1 MAVSIRL
8 AQAEDVPAI
17 ADLIDAA
24 YQHYVP
30 IIGGKP
36 RPMLDDHAARTA
48 RGENFVCK
56 DDDALLAVIAL
67 TQEQPAALHIFN
79 IAVHLDAQGRGL
91 LRQLLAF
98 AEAKARDGGLP
109 LLTLYTNQLM
119 TRNRAIYARL
129 GFAEVGTEEA
139 NGYKIVFM
147 QRPVAIA

>member
-1 MAVSIRL
+1 MAASIRL
-8 AQAEDVPAI
+8 ALAQDVPAI

-30 IIGGKP
+30 ILGRKP

-48 RGENFVCK
+48 RGENFVCE
-56 DDDALLAVIAL
+56 DDGVLLGVIAL
-67 TQEQPAALHIFN
+67 AQEQPAALHIFN
-79 IAVHLDAQGRGL
+79 IAIHPDAQGQGL

-98 AEAKARDGGLP
+98 AEARARDEGLP

-129 GFAEVGTEEA
+129 GFTEVGTEEA
-139 NGYKIVFM
+139 NGYRIVFM
-147 QRPVAIA
+147 QRPVTMA